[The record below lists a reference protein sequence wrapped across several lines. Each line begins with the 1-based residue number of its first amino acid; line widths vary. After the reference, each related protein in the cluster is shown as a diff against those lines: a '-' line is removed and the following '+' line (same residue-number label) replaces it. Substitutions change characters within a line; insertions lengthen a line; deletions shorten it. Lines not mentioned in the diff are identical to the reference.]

1 MGCIGSKKVVVT
13 SQDMKFLKRYT
24 HYDEKTIHEMY
35 VGFLQDCPNGKLTKD
50 KFVHLYKMFFAWGQ
64 PEKFCEHVFRTFDM
78 DGNGYIDF
86 KEFLLA
92 LAITSEGSMQERL
105 KWAFRMYD
113 INGNGHIEKP
123 EMTLIVQALYE
134 MLGPAVKNLPVD
146 TPEQRTQ
153 VIFDKMDSN
162 KDGCLTLQEF
172 LNGCLEDPALAVLL
186 NVNSTE

>member
-1 MGCIGSKKVVVT
+1 
-13 SQDMKFLKRYT
+13 
-24 HYDEKTIHEMY
+24 MY
-35 VGFLQDCPNGKLTKD
+35 VKKFDLICNRQDCPNGKLTKD
-50 KFVHLYKMFFAWGQ
+50 KFVDLYKMFFAWGQ

-113 INGNGHIEKP
+113 INGDGHIEKP

-162 KDGCLTLQEF
+162 KDGCLTLKEF
-172 LNGCLEDPALAVLL
+172 LNGCLEDPTLAVLL
-186 NVNSTE
+186 NVNPMEQ